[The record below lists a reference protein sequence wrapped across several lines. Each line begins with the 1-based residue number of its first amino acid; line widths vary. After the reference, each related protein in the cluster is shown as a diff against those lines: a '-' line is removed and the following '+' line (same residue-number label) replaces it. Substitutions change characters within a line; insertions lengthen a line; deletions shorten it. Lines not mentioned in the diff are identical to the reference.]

1 MCSITQYQLRC
12 TVTCDEGY
20 TRDNM
25 INGTYLCNVIMKP
38 NVVSWVA
45 LDGAACQKS

>member
-20 TRDNM
+20 TRNNV
-25 INGTYLCNVIMKP
+25 INVTYLCNVTMEP
-38 NVVSWVA
+38 NVVGWVA